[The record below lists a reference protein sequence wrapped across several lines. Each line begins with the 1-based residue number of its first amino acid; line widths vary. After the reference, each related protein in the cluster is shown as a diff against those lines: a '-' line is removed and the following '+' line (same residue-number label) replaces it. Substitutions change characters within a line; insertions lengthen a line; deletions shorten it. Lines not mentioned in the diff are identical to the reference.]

1 MTQVQPLQQQIEQLQ
16 QQHEQLQQACAALES
31 ACARQQTEA
40 QTWVT
45 TRAQELAA
53 ERQRQMRSQAL
64 QTVFYRITE
73 RATADLSLFD
83 FAQLAHSLL
92 CQLIDAKNCYLAL
105 YQPHQHTLDFPYYVD
120 ERDGDTMQCNDV
132 PYRRGLTEY
141 VLRTAQPQ
149 LIDQQRYQALQQA
162 GDITEATG
170 DLSFSSWLGV
180 PLQIQGAISG
190 VLAVQRYEGAGRY
203 SQDDVDILSFFGSHF
218 STAIERYQTTHELRK
233 SEARYR
239 TLIEKVGLGVVVLQA
254 GRIVFV
260 NPSIEQT
267 TGYTKAYLIAHAF
280 TDVVHPDDQA
290 SVLQRYALRQDQPF
304 GHGFQTRIVTAQGA
318 VRSLEF
324 SAVPIQWNKQPAN
337 LLFALDITERLL
349 AEAAQRSALQE
360 QTELNA
366 MKSRFIAMASH
377 EFRTPLAT
385 IHGSVELLRHYDSR
399 LRTTQK
405 QQTLV
410 KIADAVQRMSGMLE
424 SVMQMGHE
432 NAGQMVFKPAAV
444 ALLPLLQNICNEL
457 QLAVAAFSPPVSLV
471 ADATL
476 TQQELWLDA
485 TLLRTILS
493 NLLSNAFKYS
503 AYQTAITVHLS
514 LDADH
519 LLLSVSDQ
527 GIGIPAADLPQ
538 LFGHFHRASNVGL
551 LPGTGLGLSIVKAA
565 VQLHGG
571 QITVASQVG
580 AGSCFTVHLPTQ
592 VCA

>member
-1 MTQVQPLQQQIEQLQ
+1 MTQVQALQQQVEQLQ
-16 QQHEQLQQACAALES
+16 QQHEQLQQACASLEL
-31 ACARQQTEA
+31 ACARQQTDA
-40 QTWVT
+40 QAWVA
-45 TRAQELAA
+45 TRTQELAA
-53 ERQRQMRSQAL
+53 QTQQQMRSQAL
-64 QTVFYRITE
+64 QAVFYRITE
-73 RATADLSLFD
+73 QATAGLSLFD
-83 FAQLAHSLL
+83 FAKFAHGLL
-92 CQLIDAKNCYLAL
+92 GELIDAKNCYLAL
-105 YQPHQHTLDFPYYVD
+105 YQPQKHTLDFPYYVD

-132 PYRRGLTEY
+132 PYRHGLTEY

-149 LIDQQRYQALQQA
+149 LIDQPRYQRLQQA
-162 GDITEATG
+162 CDITAATG

-180 PLQIQGAISG
+180 PLQIQGAIRG
-190 VLAVQRYEGAGRY
+190 ALVVQRYADAGNY
-203 SQDDVDILSFFGSHF
+203 SQDDVDILSFFASHF
-218 STAIERYQTTHELRK
+218 SNAIERYQTTEALRK

-239 TLIEKVGLGVVVLQA
+239 TLIDKVGLGVVVMQA

-280 TDVVHPDDQA
+280 TDIVHPDDQA
-290 SVLQRYALRQDQPF
+290 RVLQRYALRQEQPL

-337 LLFALDITERLL
+337 LLFAIDITERLL
-349 AEAAQRSALQE
+349 AEEAQRSALQE

-377 EFRTPLAT
+377 EFRTPLAS

-399 LRTTQK
+399 LSATQK
-405 QQTLV
+405 HQTLV
-410 KIADAVQRMSGMLE
+410 KIDDAVQRMARMLE
-424 SVMQMGHE
+424 SVLQME
-432 NAGQMVFKPAAV
+432 PASAGQLVFKPAAV
-444 ALLPLLQNICNEL
+444 ALVPLLQNMCNEL
-457 QLAVAAFSPPVSLV
+457 QLALAAFNPPVNLV
-471 ADATL
+471 TDAQL
-476 TQQELWLDA
+476 TGQLLWLDE
-485 TLLRTILS
+485 TLLHSIFS

-503 AYQTAITVHLS
+503 PRQTAVTVTVQLNPDQ
-514 LDADH
+514 LM
-519 LLLSVSDQ
+519 LSVSDQ

-571 QITVASQVG
+571 QIDVTSQVG
-580 AGSCFTVHLPTQ
+580 VGSCFTVHLPTR